1 MDFTK
6 DYILSINLFTPLI
19 GVFLILIISI
29 LGQYGKRKSHIQYNR
44 LNVFGENWALIIAII
59 FSAAPLILTS
69 ILLYTPDL
77 IFGEVSINFIAKER
91 FMWLDNL
98 KINYSLM
105 ADGLSLVFI
114 LLTEA
119 LTIISIIVYW
129 RVRNNYRGSP
139 VLAMIFMLLLEV
151 SCLGVF
157 LANDLL
163 LFYIFFEASL
173 IPMLFIIG
181 IWGREERVYA
191 SMKLFIYTVF
201 GSVLF
206 LLAIL
211 YLKSV
216 FGTSEISELKLVI
229 DQLAPSVQKYLWI
242 GMFIAFAIKVPML
255 PFHTWL
261 PDAHVQAPTFGSMM
275 LAGILI
281 KMGAFAMIKFLIP
294 LFPQIS
300 IEYSS
305 FVAFLSVI
313 GIIYGSLLALAQ
325 TDMKKLIAY
334 SSVAHMGY
342 VTLGIFV
349 PCGIGYTGAVFQ
361 MISHAFISSALFMSV
376 GFIYERLHTL
386 EIAKIHSL
394 ATRMKFFSVMFM
406 IFTMGSVGLP
416 GTSGFIGEFLTIVS
430 AISRSV
436 YFIYGLLAATG
447 IIFGAIYMLVLYKK
461 VFMNHIDGEIGDGIA
476 ESVDLKTNKL
486 ENTILI
492 IFACA
497 VIYFGIQPMRIIEKI
512 QNVDI
517 NSYSNCNI
525 KNNIDTLNNQRG

>member
-1 MDFTK
+1 MVLTDP
-6 DYILSINLFTPLI
+6 DVCDDP
-19 GVFLILIISI
+19 FLHAIS
-29 LGQYGKRKSHIQYNR
+29 R
-44 LNVFGENWALIIAII
+44 
-59 FSAAPLILTS
+59 
-69 ILLYTPDL
+69 
-77 IFGEVSINFIAKER
+77 
-91 FMWLDNL
+91 
-98 KINYSLM
+98 
-105 ADGLSLVFI
+105 
-114 LLTEA
+114 
-119 LTIISIIVYW
+119 
-129 RVRNNYRGSP
+129 
-139 VLAMIFMLLLEV
+139 
-151 SCLGVF
+151 
-157 LANDLL
+157 
-163 LFYIFFEASL
+163 
-173 IPMLFIIG
+173 
-181 IWGREERVYA
+181 
-191 SMKLFIYTVF
+191 
-201 GSVLF
+201 LF

-242 GMFIAFAIKVPML
+242 GMFVAFAIKVPML

-300 IEYSS
+300 TEYSG
-305 FVAFLSVI
+305 FVACLSVA

-394 ATRMKFFSVMFM
+394 ATRMRFFSIMFM
-406 IFTMGSVGLP
+406 IFIMGAVGLP
-416 GTSGFIGEFLTIVS
+416 GTSGFIGEFLAIIS
-430 AISRSV
+430 AISRSG

-447 IIFGAIYMLVLYKK
+447 VVFGAIYILLLYKK
-461 VFMNHIDGEIGDGIA
+461 VFMNHANGKIGDGIDQ
-476 ESVDLKTNKL
+476 SVDLQTNKL
-486 ENTILI
+486 ENALLI

-497 VIYFGIQPMRIIEKI
+497 VIYFGIQPMSIIEKI

-517 NSYSNCNI
+517 SSYSNCNV
-525 KNNIDTLNNQRG
+525 KNDISKLNNQRG